1 MSHSP
6 VCKSDF
12 PALQQK
18 IDGNS
23 IIYLDNAATTLKPRA
38 VIKAVSDFYTF
49 NGANIHRGKHRL
61 SDEASNDYEHARLD
75 ISNYIGAQANE
86 LVFTGN
92 TTHSLNIVAHGLQL
106 SKQDI
111 VLVNEDAHH
120 SNILPWRQ
128 TADVR
133 FIRTTAEGRLDL
145 DHFRELL
152 SLKPSVVALTHCSNV
167 TGAVHPVGLM
177 VKLIRASS
185 DAVIVLDAAQSLPH
199 ERIDFHQ
206 LDVDFAAFSA
216 HKMYGPTGVGL
227 LYGKYALLE
236 KLKPLQY
243 GGGTVD
249 WVDAKKQINRRAPY
263 HLEAGTPA
271 IASVLGTGAAVRYLL
286 QCDESLR
293 SAHDRA
299 LSEAMLKSIAERPFL
314 SLLGPHDTKDR
325 HAIFSVKFDSSIP
338 AGELTRLLSDS
349 WGIMCRSGYLC
360 AQPFVTEK
368 AQGEVIRI
376 SACIYNEL
384 SEIETLF
391 SAIDELATC
400 VGLATI

>member
-6 VCKSDF
+6 VLKSDF
-12 PALQQK
+12 PALQQQV
-18 IDGNS
+18 DGNS
-23 IIYLDNAATTLKPRA
+23 IIYLDNAATTLKPHA

-61 SDEASNDYEHARLD
+61 SDEASNDYEQARLD
-75 ISNYIGAQANE
+75 ISNYIGVQANE

-111 VLVNEDAHH
+111 VLVNDDSHH

-152 SLKPSVVALTHCSNV
+152 LLKPSVVALTHCSNV
-167 TGAVHPVGLM
+167 TGVVHPVGLM
-177 VKLIRASS
+177 VRLIKAFS

-199 ERIDFHQ
+199 ARIDFHQ

-216 HKMYGPTGVGL
+216 HKMYGPTGLGL
-227 LYGKYALLE
+227 LYGKYDLLE

-249 WVDAKKQINRRAPY
+249 WVDAEKQINRRAPY

-286 QCDESLR
+286 QYDESLR

-368 AQGEVIRI
+368 AKGEVIRI
-376 SACIYNEL
+376 SACVYNEL

-400 VGLATI
+400 VGVATV